1 MSLKRFD
8 VKTWLRLVLYKFRT
22 SQLFSFNAFWK
33 KSLSG
38 NWVGAKVPNTHK
50 NPAVGASLILDKHSC
65 QLRSTTYLNQP
76 IKDHQD
82 VGPHN
87 SCIHYK

>member
-1 MSLKRFD
+1 MFFISLEQASY
-8 VKTWLRLVLYKFRT
+8 LA
-22 SQLFSFNAFWK
+22 SMHSEK

-82 VGPHN
+82 VGPH
-87 SCIHYK
+87 SSWCIHYK